1 MARLVVK
8 SSFMSAASPGGFTH
22 LLNYV
27 GYIATREGVEL
38 NDDVKAQRP
47 EEGHAPGWKPP
58 EDLPP
63 TEKQERMIRQLLEDF
78 PDSAGSLEYED
89 YKTAPSMATASEF
102 IGRTTEDNFGSEHW
116 REDYVYYLAT
126 RPGAERNG
134 EHGLWGATDE
144 PLDLDEVAYR
154 VANHDGNVWT
164 HIISLR
170 REDAVKTGMEDAQS
184 WRELVRSQAGT
195 VAQAMG
201 IPAADLRWYA
211 AYHNESHHPHIHMVA
226 YSVGA
231 EPFLGKKG
239 LQEIKSG
246 LAGEIFREE
255 LMETYQ
261 EQTQYRDDLTSQWR
275 SMLDAGDGLPQ
286 VEAQLQKLAAYL
298 SGYTGRAVYGYL
310 PKAQRELVDQIVD
323 KLGQSQRIQ
332 ELYTQ
337 WYEKR
342 DAITGIYK
350 GKPEQRLPLSQNKA
364 FEPLKNAVIQTAVH
378 LAAGIEPDEAALAD
392 EGDLARPKPLDPLE
406 WPEDP
411 VPEEPLPM
419 TGEEW
424 LERYPYP
431 GEREM
436 PENTVEIDEGPGQDI
451 EPALEGAKVE
461 EKDHRG
467 EKTPAAIENGD
478 SQVAGQKKGWWTQEY
493 KNARHLLYGSPTED
507 PKLPEAFAAMKEEA
521 ATGNPLAQY
530 DLGRML
536 LRGMGTDAE
545 PEAAQEQFQKAL
557 KGFKLE
563 TQGKCPAYWQ
573 YRIGKMYAMGYGME
587 QDPVKAAD
595 WYERAVKLKNPF
607 AAYALAGQYLR
618 GQGVEADP
626 QKAFQ
631 LYEMAATDKR
641 APNAYAKWELA
652 KLCEKGQGTPV
663 DMTAATTWYA
673 SAYQGFQTM
682 ENRQLNDDL
691 VYRLGYMEY
700 KGLGTEQDI
709 PAAIKHFERAQEL
722 GNPGASYYLAKL
734 CLEGEYIQRD
744 VSKAQELLERL
755 KENDFYAPQAE
766 YQLGK
771 LYLEEPEIQNVE
783 KGLEN
788 LELAVEKENP
798 YAAYKLARILTKGE
812 LTPKDIP
819 RAVDLL
825 EHLKENENFMVQAS
839 YRLGKILTTEPTVLD
854 MRKGIENLKTASK
867 AGDPFAD
874 YALGRIYFFGKGEYR
889 DKELGQHYLH
899 RAAEQGNEFA
909 AQTLEKIQ
917 EQGQRMAAKQ
927 EVSAALGLMRIFER
941 ALRPS
946 THQQRE
952 QVPNLRQRREELE
965 KKQAQGMKMG

>member
-89 YKTAPSMATASEF
+89 YKNTPSMATASEF

-298 SGYTGRAVYGYL
+298 SGYTGRAVFGYL

-364 FEPLKNAVIQTAVH
+364 FKPLKNAVIQ
-378 LAAGIEPDEAALAD
+378 
-392 EGDLARPKPLDPLE
+392 
-406 WPEDP
+406 
-411 VPEEPLPM
+411 
-419 TGEEW
+419 
-424 LERYPYP
+424 
-431 GEREM
+431 
-436 PENTVEIDEGPGQDI
+436 
-451 EPALEGAKVE
+451 
-461 EKDHRG
+461 
-467 EKTPAAIENGD
+467 AAI
-478 SQVAGQKKGWWTQEY
+478 
-493 KNARHLLYGSPTED
+493 
-507 PKLPEAFAAMKEEA
+507 
-521 ATGNPLAQY
+521 
-530 DLGRML
+530 
-536 LRGMGTDAE
+536 
-545 PEAAQEQFQKAL
+545 
-557 KGFKLE
+557 
-563 TQGKCPAYWQ
+563 
-573 YRIGKMYAMGYGME
+573 
-587 QDPVKAAD
+587 
-595 WYERAVKLKNPF
+595 
-607 AAYALAGQYLR
+607 
-618 GQGVEADP
+618 
-626 QKAFQ
+626 
-631 LYEMAATDKR
+631 
-641 APNAYAKWELA
+641 
-652 KLCEKGQGTPV
+652 
-663 DMTAATTWYA
+663 
-673 SAYQGFQTM
+673 
-682 ENRQLNDDL
+682 
-691 VYRLGYMEY
+691 
-700 KGLGTEQDI
+700 
-709 PAAIKHFERAQEL
+709 
-722 GNPGASYYLAKL
+722 
-734 CLEGEYIQRD
+734 
-744 VSKAQELLERL
+744 
-755 KENDFYAPQAE
+755 
-766 YQLGK
+766 
-771 LYLEEPEIQNVE
+771 
-783 KGLEN
+783 
-788 LELAVEKENP
+788 
-798 YAAYKLARILTKGE
+798 
-812 LTPKDIP
+812 
-819 RAVDLL
+819 
-825 EHLKENENFMVQAS
+825 
-839 YRLGKILTTEPTVLD
+839 
-854 MRKGIENLKTASK
+854 
-867 AGDPFAD
+867 
-874 YALGRIYFFGKGEYR
+874 
-889 DKELGQHYLH
+889 
-899 RAAEQGNEFA
+899 
-909 AQTLEKIQ
+909 
-917 EQGQRMAAKQ
+917 
-927 EVSAALGLMRIFER
+927 
-941 ALRPS
+941 
-946 THQQRE
+946 RE
-952 QVPNLRQRREELE
+952 QR
-965 KKQAQGMKMG
+965 

>member
-89 YKTAPSMATASEF
+89 YKNTPSMATASEF

-298 SGYTGRAVYGYL
+298 SGYTGRAVFGYL

-364 FEPLKNAVIQTAVH
+364 FKPLKNAVIQAAVNM
-378 LAAGIEPDEAALAD
+378 AVGIEPNAPSPLA
-392 EGDLARPKPLDPLE
+392 EGDWVLPELPDDTALEDPL
-406 WPEDP
+406 PES
-411 VPEEPLPM
+411 
-419 TGEEW
+419 GEEW

-436 PENTVEIDEGPGQDI
+436 PENTVEIDERPEQDV

-461 EKDHRG
+461 EK
-467 EKTPAAIENGD
+467 
-478 SQVAGQKKGWWTQEY
+478 
-493 KNARHLLYGSPTED
+493 
-507 PKLPEAFAAMKEEA
+507 
-521 ATGNPLAQY
+521 
-530 DLGRML
+530 
-536 LRGMGTDAE
+536 
-545 PEAAQEQFQKAL
+545 
-557 KGFKLE
+557 
-563 TQGKCPAYWQ
+563 
-573 YRIGKMYAMGYGME
+573 
-587 QDPVKAAD
+587 
-595 WYERAVKLKNPF
+595 
-607 AAYALAGQYLR
+607 
-618 GQGVEADP
+618 
-626 QKAFQ
+626 
-631 LYEMAATDKR
+631 
-641 APNAYAKWELA
+641 
-652 KLCEKGQGTPV
+652 
-663 DMTAATTWYA
+663 
-673 SAYQGFQTM
+673 
-682 ENRQLNDDL
+682 
-691 VYRLGYMEY
+691 
-700 KGLGTEQDI
+700 
-709 PAAIKHFERAQEL
+709 
-722 GNPGASYYLAKL
+722 
-734 CLEGEYIQRD
+734 
-744 VSKAQELLERL
+744 
-755 KENDFYAPQAE
+755 
-766 YQLGK
+766 
-771 LYLEEPEIQNVE
+771 
-783 KGLEN
+783 
-788 LELAVEKENP
+788 ENP
-798 YAAYKLARILTKGE
+798 YAAYKLAQLLTKGE
-812 LTPKDIP
+812 MVPRDIP
-819 RAVDLL
+819 RAVALL
-825 EHLKENENFMVQAS
+825 EQLKNNEAFTAQAA
-839 YRLGKILTTEPTVLD
+839 YQLGKLQTTEPTVLD
-854 MRKGIENLKTASK
+854 MRRGIDNLKMASEL
-867 AGDPFAD
+867 GDH
-874 YALGRIYFFGKGEYR
+874 YATYTLGRIYFFGKGEYR

-946 THQQRE
+946 THQQRK